1 MFFNEEIMTLHSDAP
16 DATTIMT
23 KLAYQLEAKNV
34 VTHQFLP
41 HVMTR
46 EERYPTGLASGP
58 IGVAIPHTDSIY
70 VNKSQIAFASL
81 AKPIIFK
88 NMVDLEQNVAVSL
101 VFMIAMSTP
110 HEQTA
115 LLSNLMDMFQD
126 QKTLQHLNQSD
137 TKEQVIAILNANKI
151 I

>member
-16 DATTIMT
+16 DATTIIT
-23 KLAYQLEAKNV
+23 KLAHQLEAKDL
-34 VTHQFLP
+34 VTEKFLS
-41 HVMTR
+41 HVLAR
-46 EERYPTGLASGP
+46 EGKYPTGLATSS

-70 VNKSQIAFASL
+70 VKKSQIAFASL

-88 NMVDLEQNVAVSL
+88 NMADLEQNVAVSL
-101 VFMIAMSTP
+101 VFMIAMSSP

-115 LLSNLMDMFQD
+115 LLSNLMNMFQD
-126 QKTLQHLNQSD
+126 QKTLQQLNQSD
-137 TKEQVIAILNANKI
+137 TKKQVIDILNTNKI